1 VATRA
6 TSRRTPAAPLRCLLT
21 DEARF
26 IDAAFDRFF
35 PEARG
40 EGLRVSAS
48 AYVDAKLAAH
58 PMQDN
63 DVGPGAALPFYR
75 SAIAEVQANCV
86 RTLGRRFQALPVW
99 QQLAVIAQLEHAA
112 DAASDP
118 RGCLIERLLN
128 DAAEAYFAA
137 AARSLPAATHVRDSV
152 AA

>member
-6 TSRRTPAAPLRCLLT
+6 TSRGTAAAPLRCLLT

-58 PMQDN
+58 PMPGNVDL
-63 DVGPGAALPFYR
+63 GAALPFYR
-75 SAIAEVQANCV
+75 SAIAEVQAHCV

-99 QQLAVIAQLEHAA
+99 QQLAVIAQLERAA

-118 RGCLIERLLN
+118 KGCLIERLLN

-137 AARSLPAATHVRDSV
+137 AAKSLPAATDVRDIV